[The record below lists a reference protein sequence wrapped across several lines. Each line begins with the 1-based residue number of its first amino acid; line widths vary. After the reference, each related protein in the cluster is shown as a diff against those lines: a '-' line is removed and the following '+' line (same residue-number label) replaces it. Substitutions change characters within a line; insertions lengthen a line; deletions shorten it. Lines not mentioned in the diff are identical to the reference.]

1 MVQFSVEEM
10 TDTSFAADMASV
22 SDDPGLGESRLRRQ
36 QLRQVDE
43 RAPKIAYPASKDDF
57 DALSPGTEFVDPQGA
72 LRVKPYTP
80 KSKEEFDLVP
90 EGAEF
95 LDPQGEAR
103 IKPKYEG
110 VDFTTQT
117 LHDMAL
123 NDKERFKA
131 LERAY
136 PGKVKKE
143 GDEVYVD
150 DDGTRRK
157 PGRGPALSRVA
168 SKVLAEAA
176 PMGGMVGG
184 TALGAAELNPV
195 TTAGGMV
202 LGTMLGQ
209 SFNDAILSL
218 AGVYDRTPMEAVG
231 NLGMAGAGAMVG
243 EAAGRG
249 VMAAAPFI
257 KDKIGGASK
266 AVGSFLGADAEG
278 LKTAIGLAD
287 KGVLPP
293 PSGWAKE
300 APHIQNIVE
309 VFDPAFHTQKPL
321 LQSATKH
328 YEREGAKLLEQ
339 TGVKGAGSL
348 TNPTAAVST
357 EEAGM
362 RILNRAKDELAVADA
377 KLRAALDMRR
387 AELEAAKVS
396 GEVGH
401 ESRMSALQQAE
412 RDSRQAAQ
420 KVIDEGFTSIQTDI
434 DAAMKSTSAG
444 NNSGEL
450 WQMVGERLKAV
461 KQGIAARAN
470 KMYNEADALAGDH
483 LPNINGLAERA
494 DAFLRQLPEG
504 FEGKYPDIVRRL
516 KAFAGEVDESGQII
530 KDVVDPTFGQLHE
543 LRNILRSN
551 INYHDLTPG
560 VREGVYKH
568 FANRVNEIL
577 HDANAVPELKAAAKA
592 LDAADEFYR
601 KNMGPLTD
609 KHIQAVVSGLES
621 GMPADPKNLFDT
633 LVKEGR
639 SDLTKKVA
647 DLVGPNLWA
656 GVKAADVQQMLDM
669 SKGLLP
675 GAIDGAAFARQVLD
689 RHRTNML
696 EAVHGKEASAKLL
709 KQAQDVAML
718 NGKLDIESRP
728 GDTVSEIIRKAQEAA
743 QVAKQ
748 EGKIDPL
755 KTLNRDMQKIV
766 GEQQRVSQKL
776 AAERKNDPLGFL
788 YEPSTGASEAVDTI
802 LKSEDLIL
810 ATAARFGDKSPEFD
824 MLRQVWGQRIL
835 QNTMDPG
842 SRLAKVTPEVQQIMF
857 PGVTLP
863 QMHLLAKEMDF
874 LMSSRGA
881 QDTAKSMAAVSKVEH
896 PWASIMGRG
905 GIVAQILTAPTKIL
919 PGADAVGRSILG
931 GYYGMV
937 RKLSTNPAF
946 LRWVEKGLKGDETSK
961 QAVRD
966 QLQAMM
972 KEGQVGAAMG
982 EGAYQGQGGGQFDPS
997 SIGAKQAPDGHWYL
1011 PPGSDPEH
1019 PDKYMRIEPPGGG

>member
-1 MVQFSVEEM
+1 M
-10 TDTSFAADMASV
+10 TDTSFTADINSV
-22 SDDPGLGESRLRRQ
+22 SDNPGLAEPRLRRQ
-36 QLRQVDE
+36 QLKQVDE
-43 RAPKIAYPASKDDF
+43 RAPKIAYPASKEDF
-57 DALSPGTEFVDPQGA
+57 DALPFGSEFVDPEGA

-80 KSKEEFDLVP
+80 QSKEDFDLVP

-95 LDPQGEAR
+95 LDPTGQAR

-117 LHDMAL
+117 LYDMAL
-123 NDKERFKA
+123 TDKERFKS

-150 DDGTRRK
+150 DEGTRRK

-168 SKVLAEAA
+168 SKVLAEGA
-176 PMGGMVGG
+176 PMAGMIGG

-209 SFNDAILSL
+209 SFNDAILGL
-218 AGVYDRTPMEAVG
+218 AGVYDRSPAEAVG
-231 NLGMAGAGAMVG
+231 NLGMAGASAMVG

-249 VMAAAPFI
+249 VMAAAPMI
-257 KDKIGGASK
+257 KDKIGSASK
-266 AVGSFLGADAEG
+266 VAASFLGAEPEG

-287 KGVLPP
+287 KGALPP

-321 LQSATKH
+321 LQSATQH

-339 TGVKGAGSL
+339 TGVKEAGSL
-348 TNPTAAVST
+348 VNPTAAVST
-357 EEAGM
+357 EKAGDLLLK
-362 RILNRAKDELAVADA
+362 RAEKELIAADDNLRKILDT
-377 KLRAALDMRR
+377 RR
-387 AELEAAKVS
+387 TELEAAKVS
-396 GEVGH
+396 GVVGH
-401 ESRMSALQQAE
+401 EARMSALREAE

-420 KVIDEGFTSIQTDI
+420 KVIDEGFKSIQTDI
-434 DAAMKSTSAG
+434 DAAMKSAAAG

-461 KQGIAARAN
+461 KQGISARAK
-470 KMYNEADALAGDH
+470 KMYDEADELAGEH

-516 KAFAGEVDESGQII
+516 KAFAGEVDEHGQIV
-530 KDVVDPTFGQLHE
+530 KDAVDPTFGQLHE
-543 LRNILRSN
+543 LRNVLRSN

-560 VREGVYKH
+560 IREGVYKH

-577 HDANAVPELKAAAKA
+577 HDANAVPELKAASKA
-592 LDAADEFYR
+592 LDAADDFYR

-639 SDLTKKVA
+639 SDLTRKVA

-656 GVKAADVQQMLDM
+656 GVKAADVQEMLDM
-669 SKGLLP
+669 SKGLVP
-675 GAIDGAAFARQVLD
+675 GTIDGAAFARQVLD

-696 EAVHGKEASAKLL
+696 EAVHGREASAKLL
-709 KQAQDVAML
+709 RQAQDVATL
-718 NGKLDIESRP
+718 NGKLDIEARP
-728 GDTVSEIIRKAQEAA
+728 GDTVTEIIRKAQEAA
-743 QVAKQ
+743 QAVKKEAKN
-748 EGKIDPL
+748 DPL
-755 KTLNRDMQKIV
+755 KTLSREMNKVV

-810 ATAARFGDKSPEFD
+810 ATSARFGDKSPEFD
-824 MLRQVWGQRIL
+824 MLRQVWVQRIL

-857 PGVTLP
+857 PGVTLA
-863 QMHLLAKEMDF
+863 QMHMLAKEMDF
-874 LMSSRGA
+874 LMSSRAA

-905 GIVAQILTAPTKIL
+905 GIVAQVLTAPTKII

-931 GYYGMV
+931 GYYGAV

-946 LRWVEKGLKGDETSK
+946 LRWVEKGLKGNEVSK

-972 KEGQVGAAMG
+972 KEGQGGAAAG
-982 EGAYQGQGGGQFDPS
+982 EGAYQGRNADDFDPA
-997 SIGAKQAPDGHWYL
+997 SIGAQQAPDGHWYL
-1011 PPGSDPEH
+1011 PPGSDPAN
-1019 PDKYMRIEPPGGG
+1019 PDKYIRVEQ